1 MLPNQNPIRRRQT
14 TFMPL
19 FDEGLL
25 ADERVSADAVTPE
38 ERDSVLSDIGQF
50 TGGTVARLADALSLP
65 GDLWRGQL
73 AGKPGERVTGRD
85 LLRSAG
91 IAGPEDTWWNFAGG
105 LAADA
110 ITDPLSVMTGP
121 AKALTPA
128 GKAAARLA
136 GPVGSLLDTAP
147 TALTRK
153 AISTGMAD
161 SALPMVA
168 RRTKDALQ
176 ATGRKIST
184 LDPATVGRPLYGVRT
199 SRRAGTLDDLIKYAD
214 DPEAAEKAAR
224 QMLGDNQLNALRN
237 QPLAKSFGVGLP
249 MSDPMIVGDFLGK
262 GFGDTYADVLDTAGQ
277 ALRWSAPGR
286 MTAALF
292 DNQVGGSFDAEEQL
306 TNVANWQARKVGG
319 DAATGDH
326 MLQLARLRLAH
337 PEVFADEEGN
347 RALGRY
353 LEGPAVRKAEDVTYV
368 ESRPQLKAYA
378 DYWATSRQKSL
389 AESRT
394 YGLNGIP
401 LTDKYGID
409 YLPRKADPA
418 LELAARG
425 DRKLGQL
432 LSVFAPD
439 ALQRKS
445 YLQVPG
451 GRDTII
457 DLSRDTQVSG
467 SKRALQREVDASA
480 YIRNKLNGMVS
491 GDMPQVSRQ
500 QADRLARL
508 LARLPDDVVQKS
520 PLFGQ
525 HPTEMIGSYLTS
537 KGQNIG
543 TAKTLLDSLATFAV
557 NTPAKEVAGS
567 RHLTLPAALKK
578 LGLRTYEDSTDD
590 LFEVIGEGA
599 DAVTRTIPQQSGAAA
614 QMRDRLGKLLGVE
627 PDSISLNNFSIPEEH
642 IDRLTR
648 ARDLYSTGD
657 APSKFMQALDHVTT
671 AWKGSILAWPSRA
684 IRDLYSGNVSN
695 WLEGAWDSD
704 SLSAASGLV
713 MSGPQARSFLDE
725 LSKVPRWQGNDGVAQ
740 FYADLS
746 RAGIVGSGQST
757 DIGAS
762 VLNKTAGGQ
771 MVGMDPISLS
781 SIGSELKKGW
791 NGKDFLTWRSSLK
804 PLAETRNPVMRAS
817 ERLNSLTDGINRIS
831 GWMALVKQGVD
842 PMAAAA
848 RIKRAHV
855 DYSSLSSFERNVMK
869 QVFPWYSYQ
878 SRIFREVLR
887 QIAERPGGR
896 YGQLLQATERAQD
909 SGEDSYVPAG
919 LRSQFAYAVPA
930 EFGGQPAPG
939 TQTYV
944 TDLDF
949 PGFDQLNMLELAPTL
964 AGTGKGIGRQIGM
977 QMHPL
982 ARLGLES
989 VTGQDLFTNRP
1000 IGESTSTLDAIAR
1013 KVTGDPN
1020 ADVPFLPEKLLEITP
1035 FLGRPLGVARTLLDD
1050 RGGQSFGH
1058 RLSKA
1063 GLNAVS
1069 GLKVRDVSQQDAL
1082 SDAMRQIEESIDPYT
1097 RDFTQTF
1104 IPEQLQ
1110 PSVPQWALRRLAVSR
1125 ALARER
1131 RAERQGATL
1140 ARKNKPKPKTDTG
1153 FEPLFS

>member
-1 MLPNQNPIRRRQT
+1 
-14 TFMPL
+14 MPL

-38 ERDSVLSDIGQF
+38 ERDSVLSEIGQF
-50 TGGTVARLADALSLP
+50 AGGTVGRLADAISMP
-65 GDLWRGQL
+65 GDLWRGLL
-73 AGKPGERVTGRD
+73 AGTPGERVTGRE
-85 LLRSAG
+85 LNRSAG
-91 IAGPEDTWWNFAGG
+91 LAGPDDTWLNFAGG
-105 LAADA
+105 LATDL
-110 ITDPLSVMTGP
+110 ITDPLSLLSGP

-147 TALTRK
+147 TAMTRK
-153 AISTGMAD
+153 AISEGWLAKPPPGTTQVTP
-161 SALPMVA
+161 SLPMVA
-168 RRTKDALQ
+168 ERTRKALED
-176 ATGRKIST
+176 TGRTIST
-184 LDPATVGRPLYGVRT
+184 FDPATVGRPLYGTRT
-199 SRRAGTLDDLIKYAD
+199 ARRAGSLDDLIKYAD
-214 DPEAAEKAAR
+214 DPEAAEQAAR
-224 QMLGDNQLNALRN
+224 QMLGDEQLNALRN
-237 QPLAKSFGVGLP
+237 QPLAKSFGLGLP

-277 ALRWSAPGR
+277 AIRWSAPGR
-286 MTAALF
+286 LSASLF
-292 DNQVGGSFDAEEQL
+292 DNQVGGAFDAEDQL
-306 TNVANWQARKVGG
+306 TNVANWQARKTGG

-337 PEVFADEEGN
+337 PDVFADEQGN

-353 LEGPAVRKAEDVTYV
+353 LEGPAVRTAEDVTYV

-378 DYWATSRQKSL
+378 DYWATNRQKSL
-389 AESRT
+389 AESRD

-418 LELAARG
+418 LELAAKG

-432 LSVFAPD
+432 LSVFSPD
-439 ALQRKS
+439 SLQRKS

-457 DLSRDTQVSG
+457 ELSRDTQVSG
-467 SKRALQREVDASA
+467 SKRALQREVDASQ
-480 YIRNKLNGMVS
+480 YIHDKLNGTLT
-491 GDMPQVSRQ
+491 GDQPKVSRQ

-525 HPTEMIGSYLTS
+525 HPTEMIGSYLTG

-543 TAKTLLDSLATFAV
+543 TAKTLFDSLATFAV

-567 RHLTLPAALKK
+567 RHLTLQAALQK
-578 LGLRTYEDSTDD
+578 LGLRTYVDDSARLEDD
-590 LFEVIGEGA
+590 LFEAFEDGYSRPLMNEEGA
-599 DAVTRTIPQQSGAAA
+599 AV
-614 QMRDRLGKLLGVE
+614 QMRERLSKLLGVE
-627 PDSISLNNFSIPEEH
+627 PDEVRLNQFSIPEEH
-642 IDRLTR
+642 IDRLMR

-657 APSKFMQALDHVTT
+657 APSKLMQALDHVTT

-713 MSGPQARSFLDE
+713 TSGPQARSFVDE
-725 LSKVPRWQGNDGVAQ
+725 LARVPRWSGDDGVAQ

-746 RAGIVGSGQST
+746 RTGIVGSGQST

-762 VLNKTAGGQ
+762 VLNQTAGGQ
-771 MVGMDPISLS
+771 MVGMDPISLA
-781 SIGSELKKGW
+781 SIGRELGKGW
-791 NGKDFLTWRSSLK
+791 NSKDFFTWRSSLK
-804 PLAETRNPVMRAS
+804 PLAETRNPIMRAS
-817 ERLNSLTDGINRIS
+817 ERLNSLSDGINRIS

-869 QVFPWYSYQ
+869 KIFPWYSYQ

-887 QIAERPGGR
+887 QLAERPGGR
-896 YGQLLQATERAQD
+896 YGQLLQMTERTQD

-919 LRSQFAYAVPA
+919 LRSQFAYAVPE

-949 PGFDQLNMLELAPTL
+949 PGFDQLNMLELAPTV
-964 AGTGKGIGRQIGM
+964 AGTGKGIGRQIAM
-977 QMHPL
+977 QAHPL
-982 ARLGLES
+982 GRLMAEWA
-989 VTGQDLFTNRP
+989 TGQDLFTNRP

-1013 KVTGDPN
+1013 KVTGNPN

-1110 PSVPQWALRRLAVSR
+1110 PFVPQWVLRRLAVSR

-1131 RAERQGATL
+1131 RAETQVATQG
-1140 ARKNKPKPKTDTG
+1140 RKKKPKPKTDTG
-1153 FEPLFS
+1153 FDPLFA

>member
-38 ERDSVLSDIGQF
+38 ERDSVLSEIGQF
-50 TGGTVARLADALSLP
+50 AGGTVGRLADAISMP
-65 GDLWRGQL
+65 GDLWRGLL
-73 AGKPGERVTGRD
+73 AGTPGERVTGRE
-85 LLRSAG
+85 LNRSAG
-91 IAGPEDTWWNFAGG
+91 LAGPDDTWLNFAGG
-105 LAADA
+105 LATDL
-110 ITDPLSVMTGP
+110 ITDPLSLLSGP

-147 TALTRK
+147 TAMTRK

-176 ATGRKIST
+176 DTGRKIST
-184 LDPATVGRPLYGVRT
+184 LDPATVGRPLYGART
-199 SRRAGTLDDLIKYAD
+199 ARRAGTLDDLIKYAD
-214 DPEAAEKAAR
+214 DPEAAEQAAR
-224 QMLGDNQLNALRN
+224 QMLGDEQLNALRS
-237 QPLAKSFGVGLP
+237 QPLAKSFGLGLP

-286 MTAALF
+286 LSAALF
-292 DNQVGGSFDAEEQL
+292 DNQVGGAFDAEDQL
-306 TNVANWQARKVGG
+306 TNVANWQARKTGG

-337 PEVFADEEGN
+337 PDVFADEQGN

-353 LEGPAVRKAEDVTYV
+353 LEGPAVRTAEDVTYV

-378 DYWATSRQKSL
+378 DYWATNRQKSL
-389 AESRT
+389 AESRD

-418 LELAARG
+418 LELAAKG

-432 LSVFAPD
+432 LSVFSPD
-439 ALQRKS
+439 SLQRKS

-457 DLSRDTQVSG
+457 ELSRDTQVSG
-467 SKRALQREVDASA
+467 SKRALQREVDASQ
-480 YIRNKLNGMVS
+480 YIHDKLNGTLT
-491 GDMPQVSRQ
+491 GDQPKVSRQ

-525 HPTEMIGSYLTS
+525 HPTEMIGSYLTV

-543 TAKTLLDSLATFAV
+543 TSKTLFDSLATFAV

-567 RHLTLPAALKK
+567 RHLTLQAALQK

-642 IDRLTR
+642 IDRLMR

-657 APSKFMQALDHVTT
+657 APSKLMQALDHVTT

-713 MSGPQARSFLDE
+713 TSGPQARSFVDE
-725 LSKVPRWQGNDGVAQ
+725 LARVPRWSGDDGAAQ

-746 RAGIVGSGQST
+746 RTGIVGSGQST

-762 VLNKTAGGQ
+762 VLNQTAGGQ
-771 MVGMDPISLS
+771 MVGMDPISLA
-781 SIGSELKKGW
+781 SIGRELGKGW
-791 NGKDFLTWRSSLK
+791 NSKDFFTWRSSLK
-804 PLAETRNPVMRAS
+804 PLAETRNPIMRAS
-817 ERLNSLTDGINRIS
+817 ERLNSLSDGINRIS

-869 QVFPWYSYQ
+869 KIFPWYSYQ

-887 QIAERPGGR
+887 QLAERPGGR
-896 YGQLLQATERAQD
+896 YGQLLQMTERTQD

-919 LRSQFAYAVPA
+919 LRSQFAYAVPE

-949 PGFDQLNMLELAPTL
+949 PGFDQLNMLELAPTV
-964 AGTGKGIGRQIGM
+964 AGTGKGIGRQIAM
-977 QMHPL
+977 QAHPL
-982 ARLGLES
+982 GRLMAEWA
-989 VTGQDLFTNRP
+989 TGQDLFTNRP

-1050 RGGQSFGH
+1050 RGGQSYGH
-1058 RLSKA
+1058 RLGKA

-1131 RAERQGATL
+1131 RAETQGATQG
-1140 ARKNKPKPKTDTG
+1140 RKKKPKPKTDTG
-1153 FEPLFS
+1153 FDPLFS